1 MEPVV
6 GIGPV
11 SRTTVDAALT
21 VARRTRTPLMLIPS
35 RRQVDAAEFGGG
47 YLGWTTDEFAAYVR
61 EHDTE
66 GLTLLCRDHG
76 GPWMHPAEA
85 TLTDP
90 AEAMASCLASFTADL
105 DAGFGLLHIDTSE
118 GRPGTGPAPA
128 REAAERLVELY
139 ARCHAEAT
147 ARGVT
152 VAYEIGFEPQ
162 DVDTND
168 PDEFK
173 AALRSVLEGIEAAGA
188 PRPRYVVAQTGTKVA
203 ELRNVGRFHRPGARS
218 ETLRQVST
226 LAAICHQEGVLLKAH
241 NCDYLTVEETA
252 LLLRAGVDAFNVA
265 PEYGVTETRALL
277 RVLDE
282 MALPRAKEDFL
293 RLAHDSG
300 KWRKWLLEPSTATDV
315 ERAVIAG
322 HYVFRTDEGLRIRA
336 EAAHALSRRGRPPLE
351 TVLREA
357 VAERIGAALRAVAA
371 ARTPVAAVGRA
382 TGARPVPDPAPVQDP
397 ASLPDP
403 AAAGPAPGAAR

>member
-11 SRTTVDAALT
+11 SRCTVDAALT

-47 YLGWTTDEFAAYVR
+47 YLGWTTAEFAAHVQER
-61 EHDTE
+61 DPD
-66 GLTLLCRDHG
+66 GLLLLCRDHG
-76 GPWMHPAEA
+76 GPWMHTAEAGIAEPAEA
-85 TLTDP
+85 LD
-90 AEAMASCLASFTADL
+90 SCTRSFTADL

-118 GRPGTGPAPA
+118 GRPGTGPVPA
-128 REAAERLVELY
+128 ATAAARLVELY
-139 ARCHAEAT
+139 ARCHAEAA
-147 ARGVT
+147 ARGADI
-152 VAYEIGFEPQ
+152 AYEIGFEPQ
-162 DVDTND
+162 DVSTND

-173 AALRSVLEGIEAAGA
+173 AALRLVLEGIEAAGA

-203 ELRNVGRFHRPGARS
+203 ELRNVGRFHDPAARE

-226 LAAICHQEGVLLKAH
+226 LAATCHQEGVRLKAH
-241 NCDYLTVEETA
+241 NCDYLTTEETA

-265 PEYGVTETRALL
+265 PEYGVAETRALL

-282 MALPRAKEDFL
+282 MALPRAREDFL

-300 KWRKWLLEPSTATDV
+300 KWRKWMLDSSTATDI
-315 ERAVIAG
+315 ERAVVAG
-322 HYVFRTDEGLRIRA
+322 HYVFGSDEGRRIRA
-336 EAAHALSRRGRPPLE
+336 EAAHALDSRGRAPLE

-357 VAERIGAALRAVAA
+357 VAERIESALRAVERAGGPSA
-371 ARTPVAAVGRA
+371 ARPG
-382 TGARPVPDPAPVQDP
+382 GAG
-397 ASLPDP
+397 L
-403 AAAGPAPGAAR
+403 

>member
-11 SRTTVDAALT
+11 SRCTVDAALT

-47 YLGWTTDEFAAYVR
+47 YLGWTTQEFADHVT
-61 EHDTE
+61 EHDPD
-66 GLTLLCRDHG
+66 GLLLLCRDHG
-76 GPWMHPAEA
+76 GPWMHTAEADITEPAEA
-85 TLTDP
+85 LD
-90 AEAMASCLASFTADL
+90 SCVRSFAADL

-118 GRPGTGPAPA
+118 GRPGTGPVPA
-128 REAAERLVELY
+128 QTAAARLVELY
-139 ARCHAEAT
+139 ARCHAEAR
-147 ARGVT
+147 ARGAD

-162 DVDTND
+162 DVSTND

-173 AALRSVLEGIEAAGA
+173 AALRLVLEGIEAAGA

-203 ELRNVGRFHRPGARS
+203 ELRNVGRFHEPRARD

-226 LAAICHQEGVLLKAH
+226 LAATCHQEGVRLKAH
-241 NCDYLTVEETA
+241 NCDYLTTEETA

-265 PEYGVTETRALL
+265 PEYGVAETRALL

-282 MALPRAKEDFL
+282 LALHRAKEDFL
-293 RLAHDSG
+293 RLAYESG
-300 KWRKWLLEPSTATDV
+300 KWRKWMLDPTTATDV

-322 HYVFRTDEGLRIRA
+322 HYVFRTEEGLRIRE
-336 EAAHALSRRGRPPLE
+336 EAAGALAARGRPPLE
-351 TVLREA
+351 AVLRDA
-357 VAERIGAALRAVAA
+357 VAERIESALRAVERAGGQAA
-371 ARTPVAAVGRA
+371 DRVDGQPVERTPEGTR
-382 TGARPVPDPAPVQDP
+382 
-397 ASLPDP
+397 
-403 AAAGPAPGAAR
+403 

>member
-11 SRTTVDAALT
+11 SRTTVDAALA

-35 RRQVDAAEFGGG
+35 RRQVDADEFGGG
-47 YLGWTTDEFAAYVR
+47 YLGWTTRQFADHVR
-61 EHDTE
+61 ARDPH

-76 GPWMHPAEA
+76 GPWMHTAEA
-85 TLTDP
+85 DIAAP
-90 AEAMASCLASFTADL
+90 HEALDSCVRSFTADL

-118 GRPGTGPAPA
+118 GRPGTGPVPA
-128 REAAERLVELY
+128 RTAAARLVELY

-147 ARGVT
+147 ARGSR

-162 DVDTND
+162 DVSTND

-173 AALRSVLEGIEAAGA
+173 AALRLVLEGIEAAGA

-203 ELRNVGRFHRPGARS
+203 ELRNVGRFHNPEARA

-226 LAAICHQEGVLLKAH
+226 LAAICHQEGVRLKAH
-241 NCDYLTVEETA
+241 NCDYLTTEETVS
-252 LLLRAGVDAFNVA
+252 LLRAGVDAFNVA
-265 PEYGVTETRALL
+265 PEYGVCETRTLL

-282 MALPRAKEDFL
+282 LEMDRAKEEFL

-300 KWRKWLLEPSTATDV
+300 KWRKWMLDPTGATDT
-315 ERAVIAG
+315 ERAVVAG
-322 HYVFRTDEGLRIRA
+322 HYVFGTEEGLRIRA
-336 EAAHALSRRGRPPLE
+336 EAAHALTRHGRPPLE

-357 VAERIGAALRAVAA
+357 VAERIEAALRAVALA
-371 ARTPVAAVGRA
+371 SRGAGAGR
-382 TGARPVPDPAPVQDP
+382 GDPAVP
-397 ASLPDP
+397 AE
-403 AAAGPAPGAAR
+403 AAGAER

>member
-11 SRTTVDAALT
+11 SRTAVDAALA

-47 YLGWTTDEFAAYVR
+47 YLGWTTEEFAAHVR
-61 EHDTE
+61 EQDPD
-66 GLTLLCRDHG
+66 GLMLLCRDHG
-76 GPWMHPAEA
+76 GPWMHTAEA
-85 TLTDP
+85 HLTDP
-90 AEAMASCLASFTADL
+90 AEALESCLRSFTADL

-118 GRPGTGPAPA
+118 GRPGTGPVPAPT
-128 REAAERLVELY
+128 AAARLVELY

-147 ARGVT
+147 ARGRE

-162 DVDTND
+162 GVSTND

-173 AALRSVLEGIEAAGA
+173 AALRLVLEGIEAAGA
-188 PRPRYVVAQTGTKVA
+188 PKPRYVVAQTGTKVA
-203 ELRNVGRFHRPGARS
+203 ELRNVGRFHDPAARA

-226 LAAICHQEGVLLKAH
+226 LAATCHQEGVLLKAH
-241 NCDYLTVEETA
+241 NCDYLTARETA

-265 PEYGVTETRALL
+265 PEYGVAETRALL

-282 MALPRAKEDFL
+282 TGLTGAKEDFL

-300 KWRKWLLEPSTATDV
+300 KWRKWMLDPTTATDV

-336 EAAHALSRRGRPPLE
+336 RAAHALAARGRPPLE

-357 VAERIGAALRAVAA
+357 VAERIESALRAVGVAGAA
-371 ARTPVAAVGRA
+371 G
-382 TGARPVPDPAPVQDP
+382 GAR
-397 ASLPDP
+397 
-403 AAAGPAPGAAR
+403 

>member
-11 SRTTVDAALT
+11 SRCTVDAALA

-47 YLGWTTDEFAAYVR
+47 YLGWTTQEFADYVKER
-61 EHDTE
+61 DPD
-66 GLTLLCRDHG
+66 GLLLLCRDHG
-76 GPWMHPAEA
+76 GPWMHTAEA
-85 TLTDP
+85 DITEPTD
-90 AEAMASCLASFTADL
+90 ALDSCVRSFTADL

-118 GRPGTGPAPA
+118 GRPGTGPVPA
-128 REAAERLVELY
+128 QTAAARLVELY

-147 ARGVT
+147 ARGAE

-162 DVDTND
+162 DVSTND

-173 AALRSVLEGIEAAGA
+173 AALRLVLEGIEAAGA

-203 ELRNVGRFHRPGARS
+203 ELRNVGRFHEPQARD

-226 LAAICHQEGVLLKAH
+226 LAATCHQEGVQLKAH
-241 NCDYLTVEETA
+241 NCDYLTTEETA

-265 PEYGVTETRALL
+265 PEYGVAETRALL

-282 MALPRAKEDFL
+282 MALTRAKENFL
-293 RLAHDSG
+293 RLAYDSG
-300 KWRKWLLEPSTATDV
+300 KWRKWMLDPTTATDV

-322 HYVFRTDEGLRIRA
+322 HYVFRSDAGLRIRE
-336 EAAHALSRRGRPPLE
+336 EAALALSARGRPPLDA
-351 TVLREA
+351 VLRDA
-357 VAERIGAALRAVAA
+357 VAERIESALRAVAQTAGQAAEPADVRAA
-371 ARTPVAAVGRA
+371 ARTAEAVR
-382 TGARPVPDPAPVQDP
+382 
-397 ASLPDP
+397 
-403 AAAGPAPGAAR
+403 

>member
-11 SRTTVDAALT
+11 SRTTVDAALA

-47 YLGWTTDEFAAYVR
+47 YLGWTTEEFAAYVR
-61 EHDTE
+61 ARDPQ
-66 GLTLLCRDHG
+66 GLTTLCRDHG
-76 GPWMHPAEA
+76 GPWMHTAEA
-85 TLTDP
+85 RLADP
-90 AEAMASCLASFTADL
+90 AEALDSCVRSFTADL

-118 GRPGTGPAPA
+118 GRPGTGPVSA
-128 REAAERLVELY
+128 RTAAARLVELY

-147 ARGVT
+147 ARGRE

-162 DVDTND
+162 DVSTND

-173 AALRSVLEGIEAAGA
+173 AALRLVLEGVEAAGA
-188 PRPRYVVAQTGTKVA
+188 PLPRYVVAQTGTKVA
-203 ELRNVGRFHRPGARS
+203 ELRNVGRFHDPQARC

-226 LAAICHQEGVLLKAH
+226 LAAICHQEGVRLKAH
-241 NCDYLTVEETA
+241 NCDYLTTEETA
-252 LLLRAGVDAFNVA
+252 SLLRAGVDAFNVA

-277 RVLDE
+277 RVLEE
-282 MALPRAKEDFL
+282 MELGAAKEDFL

-300 KWRKWLLEPSTATDV
+300 KWRKWMLEATDATDV

-322 HYVFRTDEGLRIRA
+322 HYVFSTPEGLRIRD
-336 EAAHALSRRGRPPLE
+336 EAARALARRGRPPLE

-357 VAERIGAALRAVAA
+357 VSERIEAALHAVAA
-371 ARTPVAAVGRA
+371 VPKAAGAVKA
-382 TGARPVPDPAPVQDP
+382 PEETGAA
-397 ASLPDP
+397 
-403 AAAGPAPGAAR
+403 GAARDAGAAGAAGARR